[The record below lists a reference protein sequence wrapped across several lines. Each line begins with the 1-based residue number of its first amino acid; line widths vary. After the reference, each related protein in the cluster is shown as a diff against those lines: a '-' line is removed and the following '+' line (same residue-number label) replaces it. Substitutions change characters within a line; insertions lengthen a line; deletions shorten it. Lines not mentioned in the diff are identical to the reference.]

1 MVCGVYTVYTADTV
15 SMSHVELDR
24 GQACL
29 SLLHVRIYP
38 VQHTPLLTVCTS
50 VSVTNWSSSAGLQ
63 GSDELKSAAVNQL
76 PVMDLNE

>member
-1 MVCGVYTVYTADTV
+1 MYSLTEVRLVYHFFTFV
-15 SMSHVELDR
+15 
-24 GQACL
+24 
-29 SLLHVRIYP
+29 YP

-50 VSVTNWSSSAGLQ
+50 VSVTNWSSAAGLQ